1 MLRRILEIVYKD
13 IDCCKSLKTGK
24 KNHQTNVAEDKLEKL
39 EGKKLRKM
47 IHFGQQTDRHL
58 VIS

>member
-1 MLRRILEIVYKD
+1 MHKD

-58 VIS
+58 AIS